1 MVVSA
6 AALPVSADYTA
17 ATYDVEALKSTF
29 DSGTAD
35 GRTAA
40 DGKALKIEGTESDVF
55 RLGTYPEG
63 LDSTKEFLLSFDF
76 KFDTEAGSLNI
87 KSDAS
92 KDNVGPSISYDAD
105 NSKKNQNKLVTQTG
119 GTAWQSLGDFTV
131 GEWYTMEIEGIT
143 GNDAK
148 LPTCRLY
155 NYPNGTKTLV
165 QETQNMN
172 FRNLGSNTRHFSFML
187 GTNVTVDNVLIVQ
200 ENPDTIEVTTTS
212 ADDTMD
218 AGTNISLDY
227 TMKRGEVEFTKY
239 PVEWSLVGNPTGVS
253 LNNNALVADITAT
266 AQTVTVQ
273 AKATFGGKDL
283 VGTTQIE
290 VKAIDTSDEKFDVIT
305 VAGADEIKAG
315 ESGTYTVT
323 ATKQGA
329 LVTLADDDVVWKVYN
344 ADNLKVNGNKNITL
358 VNGNLN
364 VDESVLP
371 QKIYVRAE
379 SESGKVSNAIPV
391 NITKADSLTETVYL
405 TDACET
411 AVDTVDRDTVSADGS
426 AAYHT
431 ASATTFQFG
440 NKDGY
445 ILTEL
450 DFKLDAEGSGF
461 RLKREDGTENSSFV
475 LHGADFAQ
483 QTGSS
488 SYPTLIGS
496 IDKSKWYHFEMIYSA
511 GVDASCNVYT
521 YNDDG
526 TLSETPQTF
535 TGLNQ
540 RNNKGYGKLEVQA
553 GTYVDNIKIT
563 SVSANELVLD
573 VANDHVYAGDTL
585 QATATVSYN
594 GLPIKG
600 AAGLQWD
607 VLDSSD
613 KVITGDNAPIKIS
626 GEGLLTVSPTAQA
639 QTIKIRLTS
648 GTTVKTQEIEVLS
661 RDIFEITNIGVNEEK
676 TRIEKL
682 YLNKKF
688 NYKDEVMF
696 VFAIYRSN
704 ALVDVKTIQTFGDT
718 IAMGE
723 TNVAV
728 GYDLPADFDP
738 ETDKIRVYTW
748 TRF

>member
-6 AALPVSADYTA
+6 AALPVSADYTKA
-17 ATYDVEALKSTF
+17 DYDVEALKSTF
-29 DSGTAD
+29 DSGTAE
-35 GRTAA
+35 GRTTA
-40 DGKALKIEGTESDVF
+40 DGKALKIEGTAADVF
-55 RLGTYPEG
+55 NLKGNTTG
-63 LDSTKEFLLSFDF
+63 FDSTKEFLLSFDF
-76 KFDTEAGSLNI
+76 KFDTDAGNLNI
-87 KSDAS
+87 RSDTSSNAQ
-92 KDNVGPSISYDAD
+92 GPDISFSGD
-105 NSKKNQNKLVTQTG
+105 KLRTKTG
-119 GTAWQSLGDFTV
+119 SGTNDYQELGDFTV
-131 GEWYTMEIEGIT
+131 GAWYAMEIEGVT
-143 GNDAK
+143 GDDNHH
-148 LPTCRLY
+148 PTCRLY
-155 NYPNGTKTLV
+155 KYEESGNRTQVK
-165 QETQNMN
+165 ETSSMD
-172 FRNLGSNTRHFSFML
+172 FRNLDASDRHFSYMQ

-200 ENPDTIEVTTTS
+200 ENPDTIEITTT
-212 ADDTMD
+212 AVNDEMD

-253 LNNNALVADITAT
+253 LNSNALVADITAT

-273 AKATFGGKDL
+273 AKATFGEQEL
-283 VGTTQIE
+283 VGTKEIT
-290 VKAIDTSDEKFDVIT
+290 VKAVDTGDEKFDVIT
-305 VAGADEIKAG
+305 VAGAGEIKAG

-323 ATKQGA
+323 ATKQGS
-329 LVTLADDDVVWKVYN
+329 LVTLEEGDVVWKVYN
-344 ADNLKVNGNKNITL
+344 ADNLKVNGNTHIKL
-358 VNGNLN
+358 VNGNLD

-379 SESGKVSNAIPV
+379 SISGKVSNAIPV

-411 AVDTVDRDTVSADGS
+411 AVDTADRDTVSADGS

-475 LHGADFAQ
+475 LNSTNFAQ
-483 QTGSS
+483 QTGGSKYS
-488 SYPTLIGS
+488 TLIGN
-496 IDKSKWYHFEMIYSA
+496 IDKNKWYHFEMIYSA

-526 TLSETPQTF
+526 TLAETPQTF

-563 SVSANELVLD
+563 SVSANELTLD
-573 VANDHVYAGDTL
+573 VASDHVYAGDTL

-594 GLPIKG
+594 GLPIKD
-600 AAGLQWD
+600 AAGLKWE

-613 KVITGDNAPIKIS
+613 KVITGDNAPIKIN
-626 GEGLLTVSPTAQA
+626 GEGLLTVSATAQA
-639 QTIKIRLTS
+639 QKIKIRLTS

-661 RDIFEITNIGVNEEK
+661 RDIFEIINIGVNEDK

-688 NYKDEVMF
+688 NYKDDVTF

-728 GYDLPADFDP
+728 GYDLPKDFNP